1 MISCRSRPKATY
13 SGTIGKRHIIK
24 SVFNDMI
31 ISQRANPIGAP
42 VPMEAGVENL
52 REANE
57 QAVNGDVELGSRAC
71 RQFDWAL

>member
-1 MISCRSRPKATY
+1 
-13 SGTIGKRHIIK
+13 
-24 SVFNDMI
+24 MI

-42 VPMEAGVENL
+42 VPMEARVENL
-52 REANE
+52 HEANE